1 MMYLVLYLLIAIIF
15 AIAVSLKINNDKD
28 FIDEDKLKVIFA
40 ILITSLFWF
49 PIMIYVIIREVLK

>member
-15 AIAVSLKINNDKD
+15 AILVSFKIHNDKD
-28 FIDEDKLKVIFA
+28 FIDEEQFKVIFA

>member
-15 AIAVSLKINNDKD
+15 AIAVSFKINNDKD
-28 FIDEDKLKVIFA
+28 FADEDKLKVIFA
-40 ILITSLFWF
+40 IFITSFFWF

>member
-28 FIDEDKLKVIFA
+28 FIDEEQFKVIFA